1 MMSEMLVSFK
11 NPEEILNFVN
21 TVAKYPYDMDMK
33 RGRFVVDAKSIL
45 GIMNLGLNNVISL
58 QVYGDHCEELK
69 KLPLRCLAAALL
81 NMMLDENLTPNSPN

>member
-1 MMSEMLVSFK
+1 
-11 NPEEILNFVN
+11 
-21 TVAKYPYDMDMK
+21 MK

-69 KLPLRCLAAALL
+69 KEISRYAA
-81 NMMLDENLTPNSPN
+81 

>member
-1 MMSEMLVSFK
+1 M
-11 NPEEILNFVN
+11 
-21 TVAKYPYDMDMK
+21 
-33 RGRFVVDAKSIL
+33 VDAKSIL

-69 KLPLRCLAAALL
+69 KGNLPLRCLAAALL

>member
-33 RGRFVVDAKSIL
+33 HGRYIVDAKSLL
-45 GIMNLGLNNVISL
+45 GLMNLGFQKKIELK
-58 QVYGDHCEELK
+58 VYGRRL
-69 KLPLRCLAAALL
+69 
-81 NMMLDENLTPNSPN
+81 

>member
-21 TVAKYPYDMDMK
+21 TVAKYPYDMDM
-33 RGRFVVDAKSIL
+33 
-45 GIMNLGLNNVISL
+45 NLGLNNVISL

-69 KLPLRCLAAALL
+69 KEISRYAA
-81 NMMLDENLTPNSPN
+81 

>member
-1 MMSEMLVSFK
+1 MNKRLVVFQGP
-11 NPEEILNFVN
+11 NDVVEFVRKV
-21 TVAKYPYDMDMK
+21 TKYPYDMDMK

-69 KLPLRCLAAALL
+69 KEISRYAA
-81 NMMLDENLTPNSPN
+81 